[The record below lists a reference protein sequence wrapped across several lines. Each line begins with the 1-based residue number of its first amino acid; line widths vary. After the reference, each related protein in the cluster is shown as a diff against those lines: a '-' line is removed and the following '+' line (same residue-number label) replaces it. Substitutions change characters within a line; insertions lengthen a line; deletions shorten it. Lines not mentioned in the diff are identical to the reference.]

1 MQQTKN
7 ETKQEQP
14 LEFTKIQ
21 GFDVLDKL
29 PEETKLKSYNE
40 EFFNTLN
47 NLKFL
52 SCSIPDDD
60 KLFYHFEQ
68 NENASLTST
77 IGQMEVTVKELSGI
91 NIEVKGY
98 LEIIQSHVDT
108 LRKRVEVK
116 NFKLDYPVF
125 YNWSTMQVMR
135 LFNCFQKISRTI
147 FV

>member
-60 KLFYHFEQ
+60 KLFY
-68 NENASLTST
+68 L
-77 IGQMEVTVKELSGI
+77 MI
-91 NIEVKGY
+91 NY
-98 LEIIQSHVDT
+98 FIILNKMKMHH
-108 LRKRVEVK
+108 
-116 NFKLDYPVF
+116 
-125 YNWSTMQVMR
+125 
-135 LFNCFQKISRTI
+135 
-147 FV
+147 